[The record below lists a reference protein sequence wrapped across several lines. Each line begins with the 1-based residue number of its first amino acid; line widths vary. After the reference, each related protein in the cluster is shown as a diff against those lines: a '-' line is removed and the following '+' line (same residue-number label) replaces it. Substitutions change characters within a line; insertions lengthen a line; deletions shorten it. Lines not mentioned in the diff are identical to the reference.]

1 MATRYPPEFRRHAV
15 ELARLRERPIA
26 RIAEELGISDATLH
40 NWLKQ
45 AEIDQGQRDGL
56 TTEERAELV
65 RLRRA
70 NRTLAMENEILKR
83 AAAYFA
89 REHLPN

>member
-1 MATRYPPEFRRHAV
+1 VSGRSRTSPQ
-15 ELARLRERPIA
+15 
-26 RIAEELGISDATLH
+26 ELGISDATLH

-45 AEIDQGQRDGL
+45 ADIDEGVRDGL

>member
-1 MATRYPPEFRRHAV
+1 V

-45 AEIDQGQRDGL
+45 AEIDEGQRDGL